1 MYILKRKFWYQKQA
15 LDRRCS
21 TKKVVLKNFTKF
33 KHLWQSLFFDK
44 VAGHRHRFF
53 PVNFMKF

>member
-1 MYILKRKFWYQKQA
+1 MTDRFWYQKQA